1 MQSERGWERQ
11 DAAASPSVCTAYGVE
26 CVDFVGVFLRASASS
41 WGNYHSQVVV
51 VSISLTEYESE
62 QNVSSA
68 LCGGLTDTQ
77 PASEIAGVFCFFF
90 SVNCL
95 FNHGEIAS
103 ICMNIPTA
111 GSVCSCHRYSLHIAF
126 SFV

>member
-11 DAAASPSVCTAYGVE
+11 DVAASPSLCTAYE
-26 CVDFVGVFLRASASS
+26 MERVDFVGVFLRASASS

-51 VSISLTEYESE
+51 VSISLIEYESE
-62 QNVSSA
+62 QSVSSA
-68 LCGGLTDTQ
+68 LCGGLPDTQ
-77 PASEIAGVFCFFF
+77 PASEIAGGFFP

-111 GSVCSCHRYSLHIAF
+111 GSVCSCHRYSLRIAF
-126 SFV
+126 GFA